1 MKSNIQIKTEE
12 EVDVYFE
19 EFLEY
24 LKKSERIREEY
35 REKIREAYIFSKEYH
50 RGQKRLSGPPF
61 IIHPIEVSKIVFE
74 NGLGTHSIISAILHD
89 TIEDTKATLAEIE
102 KKFGS
107 DIAKIVDYL
116 TRIKLAHKTKEE
128 SKIENLRKILLI
140 TIKDIRVLV
149 IKICDRLHNM
159 RTVGAFNSEK
169 AKKYANETL
178 EIYVPL
184 AQKVGLYN
192 LKWELEDLCLKYTR
206 KEDYQMIKEKIKLKK
221 VQREK
226 VLEDIIKIVKIRVC
240 QKYKKEFSIYGRLK
254 NFYSIYKKF
263 KEKFKR
269 FEDIYDLYAIRIVVE
284 TIEECYLMFGI
295 IQEVFQTIPQRIKDF
310 ISNPKANGYQSIHT
324 TIILENF
331 NTPIEIQIRTKHMH
345 NLAEFGV
352 AAHYRYK
359 KIENDGTFD
368 KKISWLREIFEF
380 EKEHKDDLNINFLN
394 ILRSDFFEDEIFVFT
409 PKQKVITL
417 PENSIALDFAYSV
430 HTDIGNSAHK
440 AKINGEVKTL
450 DTILKNGDIV
460 NILTKKNSTAL
471 SRYLP
476 YLKTAKAKLKLRQKL
491 NLKKSSSQEKDVLFI
506 YYNNKKLL
514 EYIKDIDKYKKRR
527 FSSCCKV
534 EKDDSITG
542 VIQKNELIVHN
553 SYCSNL
559 NNFEEKNKVK
569 LRWYKINEEKVT
581 LEIILEDRDGVL
593 REFLGL
599 LNNLNIKING
609 IKKTKKNLNIKIDTI
624 KDKNFDI
631 YLRKIKNFE
640 DLLKL
645 DIKKDF

>member
-1 MKSNIQIKTEE
+1 MDYNIQIKTEE
-12 EVDVYFE
+12 EIDVYFN

-24 LKKSERIREEY
+24 LKKSGRIREEY

-50 RGQKRLSGPPF
+50 KGQKRLSGPPF

-89 TIEDTKATLAEIE
+89 TVEDTKATLVEIE

-159 RTVGAFNSEK
+159 RTVDAFNLEK

-192 LKWELEDLCLKYTR
+192 LKWELEDLCLKHTK

-226 VLEDIIKIVKIRVC
+226 VLDDIIKIIKKRVS

-263 KEKFKR
+263 KEKFRR
-269 FEDIYDLYAIRIVVE
+269 FEEIYDLYAIRIVVE
-284 TIEECYLMFGI
+284 TVEECYLMFGI

-380 EKEHKDDLNINFLN
+380 EKEHKDNLNINFLN

-409 PKQKVITL
+409 PKQKVVTL
-417 PENSIALDFAYSV
+417 PENSIALDFAYSC
-430 HTDIGNSAHK
+430 AYRYWK
-440 AKINGEVKTL
+440 
-450 DTILKNGDIV
+450 
-460 NILTKKNSTAL
+460 L
-471 SRYLP
+471 S
-476 YLKTAKAKLKLRQKL
+476 
-491 NLKKSSSQEKDVLFI
+491 S
-506 YYNNKKLL
+506 
-514 EYIKDIDKYKKRR
+514 
-527 FSSCCKV
+527 
-534 EKDDSITG
+534 
-542 VIQKNELIVHN
+542 
-553 SYCSNL
+553 
-559 NNFEEKNKVK
+559 
-569 LRWYKINEEKVT
+569 
-581 LEIILEDRDGVL
+581 
-593 REFLGL
+593 
-599 LNNLNIKING
+599 
-609 IKKTKKNLNIKIDTI
+609 
-624 KDKNFDI
+624 
-631 YLRKIKNFE
+631 
-640 DLLKL
+640 
-645 DIKKDF
+645 